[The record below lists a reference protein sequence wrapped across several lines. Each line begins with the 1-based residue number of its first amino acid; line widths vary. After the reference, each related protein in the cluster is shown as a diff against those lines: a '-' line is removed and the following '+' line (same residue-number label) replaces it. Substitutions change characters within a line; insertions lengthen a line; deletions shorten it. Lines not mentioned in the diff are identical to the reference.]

1 MELAGAK
8 AGRGSKNVHVLVELL
23 KFHTRTRLSVSNRGA
38 NATADPI
45 TGEGVGVG
53 VGVAVDAISGAVIL
67 KVATA
72 ETPPMVAK
80 ITWLPVGSPGTRTSL
95 EKTPSV
101 SVLGP
106 GDGSTGTVPIFKE
119 ETGKNAGKLLPLT
132 VTLEPGALSAGTTE
146 MDAAGTECVAVVVA
160 V

>member
-8 AGRGSKNVHVLVELL
+8 AGRGSKNAHVLVELL

-53 VGVAVDAISGAVIL
+53 VAVDAISGAVIL

-80 ITWLPVGSPGTRTSL
+80 ITWLPVGSRGTWTSL